1 MSWSTRELADFAGTT
16 VNTIRHY
23 HRLGLLEQPQRR
35 SNGYKQY
42 EVRHLVRLL
51 RIRRLVEL
59 GMPLAT
65 VSQLS
70 AGDDGTSEA
79 LRKLD
84 ADLTDRIA
92 RLTRARAEIAELL
105 HDDAPADAPAGF
117 ASVASHLSEPDSA
130 LIHLS
135 ARLYDASALRD
146 LRRMVEAD
154 ADADALGNE
163 LAALPP
169 DADET
174 LRRRLAE
181 RLAPT
186 LARNLRDY
194 PWLAD
199 PAAHVTRGVGMSR
212 RTFVEAMVELYT
224 PAQLD
229 VLARAA
235 VLAQNVLHTT
245 PRPGEPASG
254 ATETAST

>member
-1 MSWSTRELADFAGTT
+1 MSWSTRELADLAGTT

-23 HRLGLLEQPQRR
+23 HRLGLLEQPRR
-35 SNGYKQY
+35 RANGYKQY

-65 VSQLS
+65 VANVS
-70 AGDDGTSEA
+70 AGDDRATEV
-79 LRKLD
+79 LRNLD
-84 ADLTDRIA
+84 ADLTVRIA
-92 RLTRARAEIAELL
+92 QLTRARAEIAELL
-105 HDDAPADAPAGF
+105 YDNAPPDAPAGF

-135 ARLYDASALRD
+135 ARLYDASALED

-154 ADADALGNE
+154 AEADALGKE
-163 LAALPP
+163 LAELPP
-169 DADET
+169 DADESA
-174 LRRRLAE
+174 RRLLAG
-181 RLAPT
+181 RLSPT
-186 LARNLRDY
+186 LARNLIDY

-199 PAAHVTRGVGMSR
+199 PAAHLARGAGMTR

-235 VLAQNVLHTT
+235 VLAQESPPTT
-245 PRPGEPASG
+245 PPPGAPPPAKADTS
-254 ATETAST
+254 ST